1 MEWNMD
7 SCGQLIRRAT
17 TVLEY
22 KPPRPAGSFGIG
34 SSGLQAD
41 APYPAAIPVFLLNP
55 GSNQP
60 KFNAA
65 DPHPDTASP
74 AQPIFA
80 MSTVNAPVVNASKLA
95 GKYLTVVL
103 ENEAY
108 GIAVLKV
115 REIIRMQKITPVPQM
130 PGFVKGV
137 INLRGRVIPV
147 VDLRVKF
154 DLKAEFAE
162 RTCIV
167 VVQVKLPTEQ
177 IVQMG
182 LIVDSVEEVVTLT
195 NEEIEPTPDFGTK
208 IDTSYLLGMA
218 KVKGQER
225 EAPTAPSVISRLLT
239 DIFFWTGLTPELSRT
254 ALRPWASETQWY
266 LHEAAKRARLE
277 RIVRRALQ
285 LPT

>member
-1 MEWNMD
+1 
-7 SCGQLIRRAT
+7 
-17 TVLEY
+17 
-22 KPPRPAGSFGIG
+22 
-34 SSGLQAD
+34 
-41 APYPAAIPVFLLNP
+41 
-55 GSNQP
+55 
-60 KFNAA
+60 
-65 DPHPDTASP
+65 
-74 AQPIFA
+74 
-80 MSTVNAPVVNASKLA
+80 MSTAISPVSSNTSLT

-103 ENEAY
+103 DNEAY

-154 DLKAEFAE
+154 GLKAEFAE

-208 IDTSYLLGMA
+208 VDTSYLLGMA
-218 KVKGQER
+218 KVKGQVKTLLDIDR
-225 EAPTAPSVISRLLT
+225 VVAPETVAAIVQSV
-239 DIFFWTGLTPELSRT
+239 
-254 ALRPWASETQWY
+254 
-266 LHEAAKRARLE
+266 
-277 RIVRRALQ
+277 
-285 LPT
+285 

>member
-1 MEWNMD
+1 MSN
-7 SCGQLIRRAT
+7 
-17 TVLEY
+17 V
-22 KPPRPAGSFGIG
+22 PAPTI
-34 SSGLQAD
+34 
-41 APYPAAIPVFLLNP
+41 
-55 GSNQP
+55 
-60 KFNAA
+60 
-65 DPHPDTASP
+65 
-74 AQPIFA
+74 
-80 MSTVNAPVVNASKLA
+80 ASKLA

-103 ENEAY
+103 DNEAY

-154 DLKAEFAE
+154 GLKAEFAE

-177 IVQMG
+177 VVQMG

-208 IDTSYLLGMA
+208 IDTTYLLGMA
-218 KVKGQER
+218 KVKGQVKTLLDIDR
-225 EAPTAPSVISRLLT
+225 VVAPETVQAIAQSV
-239 DIFFWTGLTPELSRT
+239 
-254 ALRPWASETQWY
+254 
-266 LHEAAKRARLE
+266 
-277 RIVRRALQ
+277 
-285 LPT
+285 

>member
-1 MEWNMD
+1 M
-7 SCGQLIRRAT
+7 STAH
-17 TVLEY
+17 
-22 KPPRPAGSFGIG
+22 A
-34 SSGLQAD
+34 
-41 APYPAAIPVFLLNP
+41 PAA
-55 GSNQP
+55 
-60 KFNAA
+60 
-65 DPHPDTASP
+65 AS
-74 AQPIFA
+74 
-80 MSTVNAPVVNASKLA
+80 TKLA

-154 DLKAEFAE
+154 GLKAEFAE

-218 KVKGQER
+218 KVKGQVKTLLDIDR
-225 EAPTAPSVISRLLT
+225 VVAPETVQAI
-239 DIFFWTGLTPELSRT
+239 
-254 ALRPWASETQWY
+254 AQAAS
-266 LHEAAKRARLE
+266 
-277 RIVRRALQ
+277 
-285 LPT
+285 